1 MVWHDKAILEMGRR
15 MHVGLIC
22 DSIASVSNRLASS
35 TDEQLTTFFF
45 LLYLHWKQLKWFHNH
60 FQKAYNI
67 GKMEVFLVSVSTEN
81 SFIAVR
87 VKLIIINFSFNGIK
101 NDG

>member
-45 LLYLHWKQLKWFHNH
+45 SFVFTLKAIEMVSQSLPKGLQHW
-60 FQKAYNI
+60 
-67 GKMEVFLVSVSTEN
+67 
-81 SFIAVR
+81 
-87 VKLIIINFSFNGIK
+87 
-101 NDG
+101 